1 MDYDETTMSLLF
13 FDQATLSVPVG
24 IIDDFLV
31 ETPETFLGLLS
42 ADEVLP
48 PNVFLNP
55 TEATA
60 TIIASDCMSL
70 PHNYTF
76 HDHFSL

>member
-1 MDYDETTMSLLF
+1 MSLVF

-31 ETPETFLGLLS
+31 ETPETFMGLLN
-42 ADEVLP
+42 ADGVLP

-55 TEATA
+55 VEATA
-60 TIIASDCMSL
+60 TIIDDDGAS
-70 PHNYTF
+70 
-76 HDHFSL
+76 